1 MTDTILSMEG
11 IHKSFPG
18 VKALSDVN
26 FSLKKGEVHALLG
39 ENGAGKSTLMKVLG
53 GIYKQEE
60 GNISIN
66 GELVDISDVHSS
78 QNYGISIIHQEL
90 ILVPYMTIAENIF
103 LGKEPLKKKSRFVD
117 FTYMHLEAQKILDSF
132 DLGIRS
138 DDLIAS
144 LSVAQQQMV
153 EIAKALSVDSNI
165 IVMDEPTATLTH
177 KETDQLFSLIEELK
191 KKGKSII
198 YISHRIEELLQ
209 ISDRVSVLRDG
220 LYIGTKETKE
230 TSKHELIR
238 MMVGR
243 ELDEFFKHTSHN
255 QGEEILKVENL
266 SREGVF
272 KNINLSLHK
281 GEILGISGIVGA
293 GRTELARAL
302 FGIDSYDTG
311 QIFLDGLPVN
321 IGNPGSAIEKG
332 IALVPESRKEHGLI
346 MSEAVG
352 FNMTL
357 QILSSFINKIRVNR
371 KKEENIIQDYISKLS
386 IKTPTSATLINSLS
400 GGNQQKVVIAKW
412 LATNPRVLIL
422 DEPTRGVDVNA
433 KMEIYNLMNAFAK
446 EGYAI
451 ILISSELPEILNM
464 SDRVLVMFH
473 GEIKAELSRDQLS
486 QETIMHYATGGN

>member
-1 MTDTILSMEG
+1 MTDTILSMKG
-11 IHKSFPG
+11 IYKSFPG
-18 VKALSDVN
+18 VKALSDVS
-26 FSLKKGEVHALLG
+26 FSLRKGEVHALLG

-53 GIYKQEE
+53 GIYIPEE
-60 GNISIN
+60 GEISIN
-66 GELVDISDVHSS
+66 DNVVDICDVHTS
-78 QNYGISIIHQEL
+78 QSFGISIIHQEL
-90 ILVPYMTIAENIF
+90 VLVPYMTIGENIF
-103 LGKEPLKKKSRFVD
+103 LGKEPLKGKFKFVD
-117 FTYMHLEAQKILDSF
+117 FSYINRESQKILDSF
-132 DLGIRS
+132 ELGIKS

-165 IVMDEPTATLTH
+165 IVMDEPTASLTH

-191 KKGKSII
+191 RNGKSII
-198 YISHRIEELLQ
+198 YISHRMEEIFK
-209 ISDRVSVLRDG
+209 ISDRVTVLRDG
-220 LYIGTKETKE
+220 LYIGTQETKKTNE
-230 TSKHELIR
+230 QELIQ

-243 ELDEFFKHTSHN
+243 ELDEFFEHKKYKS
-255 QGEEILKVENL
+255 GDEILKVENL
-266 SREGVF
+266 CREGVF
-272 KNINLSLHK
+272 KNISFSLCK

-302 FGIDSYDTG
+302 FGIDSYDSGT
-311 QIFLDGLPVN
+311 IYLDGTPVE
-321 IGNPGSAIEKG
+321 IQDPVTAIAKG
-332 IALVPESRKEHGLI
+332 IALVPESRKEQGLV

-357 QILSSFINKIRVNR
+357 QVLPSFIKNIRVNK
-371 KKEENIIQDYISKLS
+371 KKEENLIQKYINKLS
-386 IKTPTSATLINSLS
+386 IKTPTSETLIDSLS

-412 LATNPRVLIL
+412 LATNPKILIL

-433 KMEIYNLMNAFAK
+433 KMEIYNLMNTFAQQ
-446 EGYAI
+446 GFAI

-473 GEIKAELSRDQLS
+473 GEIKTELSREKIS